1 MIQMTKVTKLPKVPK
16 IESVF
21 GSEFFFTT
29 LVTLD
34 HLSL

>member
-1 MIQMTKVTKLPKVPK
+1 MAELPEVPK
-16 IESVF
+16 IENVL
-21 GSEFFFTT
+21 GSEIFFTT

>member
-1 MIQMTKVTKLPKVPK
+1 VTKVTKLPKVPK
-16 IESVF
+16 IENVL
-21 GSEFFFTT
+21 GSEIFFTT